1 MQRAGGISG
10 GSLCR
15 ICCLRKR
22 DQRTPHPNCLMWA
35 LISNDKLK
43 PGESVSSFY
52 KQLGEQGLLCVYN
65 ISHLFLASSI
75 WLVRSLEPRLK
86 HVLSK
91 CYPDLPKLWIAC
103 SYTYPKET
111 ELMVHEN
118 VMLAFYARVQIIMY
132 PHLLQHFFLDMESV
146 KYTLSSFDPKNIWWS
161 YFLAEGAP
169 VPFPVILH
177 LGFYL
182 HSSRIKSQFPVLCT
196 KTNKKTQP
204 SFPQSWE
211 ASSELLQ
218 GNKCQ
223 GTQNHQLPSIPAPS
237 KLENK
242 FVGENLL
249 MELQRLL
256 ANSAFCN
263 DSLFCECN

>member
-10 GSLCR
+10 GSLCS
-15 ICCLRKR
+15 ICCLRKW
-22 DQRTPHPNCLMWA
+22 DQRTPHPNCLMRA

-43 PGESVSSFY
+43 PGESVSSFC

-65 ISHLFLASSI
+65 ISRLFLASSI

-111 ELMVHEN
+111 ELMVQEN
-118 VMLAFYARVQIIMY
+118 VMLAFYARVQITMY
-132 PHLLQHFFLDMESV
+132 PHLLQHFFFFFFNMASV

-161 YFLAEGAP
+161 YFLTKVAP
-169 VPFPVILH
+169 MPFPVILH

-182 HSSRIKSQFPVLCT
+182 HSSRIKSPFPVLSIKPKKSSPPSPRVGKRYPNHC
-196 KTNKKTQP
+196 KETNVTVPRATNSHHFQP
-204 SFPQSWE
+204 HP
-211 ASSELLQ
+211 
-218 GNKCQ
+218 N
-223 GTQNHQLPSIPAPS
+223 
-237 KLENK
+237 
-242 FVGENLL
+242 
-249 MELQRLL
+249 
-256 ANSAFCN
+256 
-263 DSLFCECN
+263 